1 MSGKPTFW
9 QLYKRTINKLDERH
23 LGEALELLQELANV
37 LGDWKLL
44 DEVADVNS
52 AYGLLLYYMEQG
64 NNDPAREQ
72 QHTNFIAT
80 CYNIAEKA
88 AQTERALVT
97 GTSAR
102 MRSISEILKDM
113 ENLELK
119 NITSEPCEEDANKHV
134 ELYTELFNASYDS
147 FLWNDEAAAQ
157 AQEVI
162 DSALIAENDKV
173 LMASGLFINCLQA
186 FDARKIIFFAD
197 NYSTATSSM
206 LRIRMLVAVAFTL
219 YTYRN
224 RLFAYPVI
232 TSKLKD
238 LCNNPRFTT
247 DMQNLQKLI
256 IESLS
261 THEVDRKMREEIIP
275 AMLKSHNFNPEKF
288 GIDSLEEISESNPE
302 WKNFEQQ
309 VGKLAELEA
318 AGADIYYST
327 FSTLKRYPFFNNAAN
342 WLYPFEENH
351 PGIPKQIRKTGLKG
365 IANALLKSDVLC
377 DSDKYSFCMLTTQ
390 MTDVQVNMIIS
401 QLPEMGGYD
410 TAIAQTSESTCRNYL
425 RNLFRF
431 FYLYSGKSKPANPF
445 ETDMSLLDCNE
456 LAEAFKDKTEIN
468 KISAYAIKKG
478 KYDMA
483 ISFLLLSETK
493 GFADSEVYQ
502 ELGFCYQKKKSYFDA
517 IAAYEKANALSG
529 DSKWTL
535 QHLAQTN
542 RIVGNYKDA
551 LNYYRLLETAK
562 GEDAKIAFRCGEC
575 LVHLESYDDAMHE
588 FFKAEYLNPDMTAAT
603 RAIAWCSIL
612 TDDIKQ
618 ARKYYDKLLLKEEQ
632 GEDLLN
638 AGHAAW
644 IDGDTKA
651 AVELYS
657 RAYAELKREEFLK
670 RMLSDKE
677 ILKTHGISNY
687 DITFMSDIVIRKKE

>member
-224 RLFAYPVI
+224 RLFAYPAI

-390 MTDVQVNMIIS
+390 MTDGQVNMIIS

>member
-23 LGEALELLQELANV
+23 LGEALELLQELANA

-162 DSALIAENDKV
+162 DSALIAENDKI
-173 LMASGLFINCLQA
+173 LMTSGLFINCLQA

-219 YTYRN
+219 YTYRK

-390 MTDVQVNMIIS
+390 MTDGQVNMIIS

-670 RMLSDKE
+670 RMQSDKE

>member
-670 RMLSDKE
+670 RIQSDKE

>member
-72 QHTNFIAT
+72 QHTNFIAA

-224 RLFAYPVI
+224 RLFAYPAI

-390 MTDVQVNMIIS
+390 MTDGQVNMIIS

-670 RMLSDKE
+670 RMQSDKE

>member
-72 QHTNFIAT
+72 QHTNFIAA

-162 DSALIAENDKV
+162 DSALIAENDKI

-224 RLFAYPVI
+224 RLFAYPAI

-288 GIDSLEEISESNPE
+288 GINSLEEISESNPE

-670 RMLSDKE
+670 RMQSDKE

>member
-72 QHTNFIAT
+72 QHTNFIAA

-119 NITSEPCEEDANKHV
+119 NITSDPCEEDANKHV

-219 YTYRN
+219 YTYRK

-390 MTDVQVNMIIS
+390 MTDGQVNMIIS

-670 RMLSDKE
+670 RMQSDKE

>member
-162 DSALIAENDKV
+162 DSALIAENDKI
-173 LMASGLFINCLQA
+173 LMTSGLFINCLQA

-224 RLFAYPVI
+224 RLFAYPAI

-390 MTDVQVNMIIS
+390 MTDGQVNMIIS

-493 GFADSEVYQ
+493 GFADSEIYQ

-670 RMLSDKE
+670 RMQSDKE

>member
-162 DSALIAENDKV
+162 DSALIAENDKI
-173 LMASGLFINCLQA
+173 LMTSGLFINCLQA

-390 MTDVQVNMIIS
+390 MTDGQVNMIIS

-562 GEDAKIAFRCGEC
+562 REDAKIAFRCGEC

-670 RMLSDKE
+670 RMQSDKE

>member
-162 DSALIAENDKV
+162 DSVLIAENDKI
-173 LMASGLFINCLQA
+173 LMTSGLFINCLQA

-238 LCNNPRFTT
+238 LCNNPRFTI

-390 MTDVQVNMIIS
+390 MTDGQVNMIIS

-588 FFKAEYLNPDMTAAT
+588 FFKAEYLDPDMTAAT

-644 IDGDTKA
+644 IDSDTKA

-670 RMLSDKE
+670 RMQSDKE

>member
-72 QHTNFIAT
+72 QHTNFIAA

-162 DSALIAENDKV
+162 DSALIAENDKA

-224 RLFAYPVI
+224 RLFAYPAI

-247 DMQNLQKLI
+247 GMQNLQKLI

-670 RMLSDKE
+670 RMQSDKE

>member
-72 QHTNFIAT
+72 QHTNFIAA

-219 YTYRN
+219 YTYRK

-535 QHLAQTN
+535 QHLAQTS

-670 RMLSDKE
+670 RMQSDKE

>member
-72 QHTNFIAT
+72 QHTNFIAA

-162 DSALIAENDKV
+162 DSALIAENDKI
-173 LMASGLFINCLQA
+173 LMTSGLFINCLQA

-224 RLFAYPVI
+224 RLFAYPAI

-302 WKNFEQQ
+302 WKNFERQ

-670 RMLSDKE
+670 RMQSDKE

>member
-72 QHTNFIAT
+72 QHTNFIAA

-173 LMASGLFINCLQA
+173 LMTSGLFINCLQA

-219 YTYRN
+219 YTYRK

>member
-162 DSALIAENDKV
+162 DSVLIAENDKI
-173 LMASGLFINCLQA
+173 LMTSGLFINCLQA

-390 MTDVQVNMIIS
+390 MTDGQVNMIIS

-562 GEDAKIAFRCGEC
+562 REDAKIAFRCGEC

-588 FFKAEYLNPDMTAAT
+588 FFKAEYLDPDMTAAT

-670 RMLSDKE
+670 RMQSDKE
-677 ILKTHGISNY
+677 ILKTHGILWNC
-687 DITFMSDIVIRKKE
+687 TAVHMQN

>member
-119 NITSEPCEEDANKHV
+119 NITSEPCKEDANKHV

-173 LMASGLFINCLQA
+173 LMTSGLFINCLQA

-224 RLFAYPVI
+224 RLFAYPAI
-232 TSKLKD
+232 ASKLKD

-390 MTDVQVNMIIS
+390 MTDGQVNMIIS

-410 TAIAQTSESTCRNYL
+410 TAIAQTSESTYRNYL

-644 IDGDTKA
+644 IDGDIKA

>member
-64 NNDPAREQ
+64 NNDPEREQ

-162 DSALIAENDKV
+162 DSALIAENDKI
-173 LMASGLFINCLQA
+173 LMTSGLFINCLQA

-219 YTYRN
+219 YTYRK

-365 IANALLKSDVLC
+365 IANALLKSEVLC

-390 MTDVQVNMIIS
+390 MTDGQVNMIIS

-670 RMLSDKE
+670 RMQSDKE

>member
-64 NNDPAREQ
+64 NNDPAHEQ

-162 DSALIAENDKV
+162 DSVLIAENDKI
-173 LMASGLFINCLQA
+173 LMTSGLFINCLQA

-238 LCNNPRFTT
+238 LCNNPRFTI

-318 AGADIYYST
+318 AGSDIYYST

-390 MTDVQVNMIIS
+390 MTDGQVNMIIS

-670 RMLSDKE
+670 RMQSDKE

>member
-72 QHTNFIAT
+72 QHTNFIAA

-162 DSALIAENDKV
+162 DSALIVENDKI
-173 LMASGLFINCLQA
+173 LMTSGLFINCLQA

-219 YTYRN
+219 YTYRK

-390 MTDVQVNMIIS
+390 MTDGQVNMIIS

-670 RMLSDKE
+670 RMQSDKE

>member
-219 YTYRN
+219 YTYRK

-390 MTDVQVNMIIS
+390 MTDGQVNMIIS

-618 ARKYYDKLLLKEEQ
+618 ARKYYDKLLLEEEQ

-644 IDGDTKA
+644 IDGDIKA

-670 RMLSDKE
+670 RMQSDKE

>member
-72 QHTNFIAT
+72 QHTNFIAA

-162 DSALIAENDKV
+162 DSALIAENDKI

-670 RMLSDKE
+670 RMQSDKE

>member
-162 DSALIAENDKV
+162 DSALIAENDKA
-173 LMASGLFINCLQA
+173 LMTSGLFINCLQA
-186 FDARKIIFFAD
+186 FDSRKIIFFAD

-219 YTYRN
+219 YTYRK

-288 GIDSLEEISESNPE
+288 GINSLEEISESNPE

-670 RMLSDKE
+670 RMQSDKE

>member
-72 QHTNFIAT
+72 QHTNFIAA

-162 DSALIAENDKV
+162 DSALIAENDKA
-173 LMASGLFINCLQA
+173 LMTSGLFINCLQA
-186 FDARKIIFFAD
+186 FDSRKIIFFAD

-219 YTYRN
+219 YTYRK

-390 MTDVQVNMIIS
+390 MTDGQVNMIIS

-670 RMLSDKE
+670 RMQSDKE

>member
-224 RLFAYPVI
+224 RLFAYPAI

-502 ELGFCYQKKKSYFDA
+502 ELGFCYQKKESYFDA

-670 RMLSDKE
+670 RMQSDKE

>member
-88 AQTERALVT
+88 AQKERALVT

-162 DSALIAENDKV
+162 DSALIAENDKA
-173 LMASGLFINCLQA
+173 LMTSGLFINCLQA
-186 FDARKIIFFAD
+186 FDSRKIIFFAD

-224 RLFAYPVI
+224 RLFAYPAI

-390 MTDVQVNMIIS
+390 MTDGQVNMIIS

-670 RMLSDKE
+670 RMQSDKE

>member
-72 QHTNFIAT
+72 QHTNFIAA

-186 FDARKIIFFAD
+186 FDSRKIIFFAD

-390 MTDVQVNMIIS
+390 MTDGQVNMIIS
-401 QLPEMGGYD
+401 QLPERGGDD

-483 ISFLLLSETK
+483 ISFLLLNETK

-670 RMLSDKE
+670 SMQSDKE

>member
-72 QHTNFIAT
+72 QHTNFIAA

-173 LMASGLFINCLQA
+173 LMTSGLFINCLQA

-219 YTYRN
+219 YTYRK

-670 RMLSDKE
+670 RMQSDKE

>member
-72 QHTNFIAT
+72 QHTNFIAA

-162 DSALIAENDKV
+162 DSVLIAENDKI
-173 LMASGLFINCLQA
+173 LMTSGLFINCLQA

-224 RLFAYPVI
+224 RLFAYPAI

-390 MTDVQVNMIIS
+390 MTDGQVNMIIS

-588 FFKAEYLNPDMTAAT
+588 FFKAEYLDPDMTAAT

-670 RMLSDKE
+670 RMQSDKE

>member
-72 QHTNFIAT
+72 QHTNFIAA

-162 DSALIAENDKV
+162 DSALTAENDKV

-224 RLFAYPVI
+224 RLFAYPAI
-232 TSKLKD
+232 TSKLKN

-670 RMLSDKE
+670 RMQSDKE

>member
-162 DSALIAENDKV
+162 DSALIAENDKI
-173 LMASGLFINCLQA
+173 LMTSGLFINCLQA

-219 YTYRN
+219 YTYRK

-390 MTDVQVNMIIS
+390 MTDGQVNMIIS

-562 GEDAKIAFRCGEC
+562 REDAKIAFRCGEC

-588 FFKAEYLNPDMTAAT
+588 FFKAEYLDPDMTAAT

-670 RMLSDKE
+670 RMQSDKE

>member
-72 QHTNFIAT
+72 QHTNFIAA

-162 DSALIAENDKV
+162 DSALIAENDKA
-173 LMASGLFINCLQA
+173 LMSSGLFINCLQA

-238 LCNNPRFTT
+238 LCNSPRFTT

>member
-72 QHTNFIAT
+72 QHTNFIAA

-670 RMLSDKE
+670 RMQSDKE

>member
-162 DSALIAENDKV
+162 DSALIAENDKA
-173 LMASGLFINCLQA
+173 LMTSGLFINCLQA

-644 IDGDTKA
+644 IDGDTKV

>member
-162 DSALIAENDKV
+162 DSVLIAENDKI
-173 LMASGLFINCLQA
+173 LMTSGLFINCLQA

-219 YTYRN
+219 YTYRK

-588 FFKAEYLNPDMTAAT
+588 FFKAEYLDPDMTAAT

-670 RMLSDKE
+670 RMQSDKE

>member
-23 LGEALELLQELANV
+23 LGEALELLQELANA

-219 YTYRN
+219 YTYRK

-390 MTDVQVNMIIS
+390 MTDGQVNMIIS

-670 RMLSDKE
+670 RMQSDKE

>member
-72 QHTNFIAT
+72 QHTNFIAA

-219 YTYRN
+219 YTYRK

-342 WLYPFEENH
+342 WLYTFEENH

-670 RMLSDKE
+670 RMQSDKE

>member
-72 QHTNFIAT
+72 QHTNFIAA

-327 FSTLKRYPFFNNAAN
+327 FSTLKRYQFFNNAAN

-670 RMLSDKE
+670 RMQSDKE

>member
-162 DSALIAENDKV
+162 DTALIAENDKI
-173 LMASGLFINCLQA
+173 LMTSGLFINCLQA

-219 YTYRN
+219 YTYRK

-288 GIDSLEEISESNPE
+288 GINSLEEISESNPE

-670 RMLSDKE
+670 RMQSDKE

>member
-162 DSALIAENDKV
+162 DSALIAENDKI
-173 LMASGLFINCLQA
+173 LMTSGLFINCLQA

-219 YTYRN
+219 YTYRK

-390 MTDVQVNMIIS
+390 MTDGQVNMIIS

-445 ETDMSLLDCNE
+445 ETNMSLLDCNE

-670 RMLSDKE
+670 RMQSDKE

>member
-23 LGEALELLQELANV
+23 LGEALELLQELANA

-72 QHTNFIAT
+72 QHTNFIAA

-224 RLFAYPVI
+224 RLFAYPAI

-657 RAYAELKREEFLK
+657 RAYAELKRDEFLK
-670 RMLSDKE
+670 RMQSDKE